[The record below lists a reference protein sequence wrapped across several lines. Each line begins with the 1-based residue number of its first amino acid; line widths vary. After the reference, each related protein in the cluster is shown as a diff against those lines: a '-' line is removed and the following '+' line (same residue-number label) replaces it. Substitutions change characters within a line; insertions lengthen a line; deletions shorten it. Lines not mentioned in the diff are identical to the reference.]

1 MKFLFTTLFLMSLIF
16 SNSTFAQTRMLSRS
30 GEHKA
35 KKFGL
40 TFQNYTGPVY
50 KSFTEGSPAYG
61 FELSTDDGGK
71 HFRYFFKARFNHS
84 QGRQNFRKDNTIYLS
99 KYEFMNAE
107 PEIGISFFP
116 VARADRGLN
125 IYLWGAGNISYNY
138 LHLMNIPTTV
148 SGVDPKSQQFGAGYG
163 GGVGFDLLF
172 SGGSRTSGKKML
184 YAEIGFRES
193 FVALAGYERFEISGL
208 AAAVGFGF

>member
-1 MKFLFTTLFLMSLIF
+1 LKLLFTTLFLMSFIIG
-16 SNSTFAQTRMLSRS
+16 SSAFAQTRMLSRS
-30 GEHKA
+30 GEQKS

-40 TFQNYTGPVY
+40 TFQNYTGPIY

-61 FELSTDDGGK
+61 FELSIDDGGK
-71 HFRYFFKARFNHS
+71 HFRYFFKARANHS
-84 QGRQNFRKDNTIYLS
+84 QGRQNFRKNNIIYLS

-107 PEIGISFFP
+107 PEIGVSFFP
-116 VARADRGLN
+116 VARSDRGLN

-148 SGVDPKSQQFGAGYG
+148 NGVDPKSQQFGAGYG

-172 SGGSRTSGKKML
+172 SGGSRTSGKQML

-193 FVALAGYERFEISGL
+193 FVAQAGYERFEISGL
-208 AAAVGFGF
+208 AAVFGFGF